1 MARIAATNGPVDA
14 LVLVGGSASGR
25 LAGAAS
31 DEVIALNLH
40 GPIHFARAYL
50 PAGHDGVAHG
60 ARALA
65 RKAHRRAHRQPAA
78 SPRRSAPGPCA
89 RPNWP
94 FQIGR
99 WQSGHAGDRRHAW
112 SDGLEWPVQM
122 WNHDA
127 GAVSG
132 GSKHRTAVLR
142 WVTPGPAPC
151 VWPAD
156 SWAAGLPWTSSTR
169 WQSRGETTQVVL
181 PAFGPCGAPEAE
193 APQRSVGQ
201 GTPSRALSA

>member
-1 MARIAATNGPVDA
+1 MTGGYVCASLGAELLLVDRHATEPLAQQPASAPHRAKALVCDVTGRAEVARIAAANGPVDA
-14 LVLVGGSASGR
+14 LVLVGDLPLDDWR
-25 LAGAAS
+25 ELAS

-94 FQIGR
+94 FQIG
-99 WQSGHAGDRRHAW
+99 
-112 SDGLEWPVQM
+112 DGR
-122 WNHDA
+122 
-127 GAVSG
+127 AV
-132 GSKHRTAVLR
+132 TQEI
-142 WVTPGPAPC
+142 
-151 VWPAD
+151 
-156 SWAAGLPWTSSTR
+156 AATLG
-169 WQSRGETTQVVL
+169 
-181 PAFGPCGAPEAE
+181 
-193 APQRSVGQ
+193 
-201 GTPSRALSA
+201 